1 MTNFMLIASI
11 LYCIIL
17 LSILNIVFAL
27 KCPNCR
33 RWFALV
39 SQEHHQRCIC
49 KYCAWLV
56 YDNEWVPPDKG
67 AIKILHDFAPF
78 KYKKGG
84 EDP

>member
-39 SQEHHQRCIC
+39 PQEHHQRCIC